1 VDEEKEM
8 SADMSATFERIQSV
22 VLAALFTIS
31 IGLSAYVFKTIE
43 TRIAVQEIRI
53 IAVEQVIAARGERV
67 AVLEQQARDKIAD
80 HAEIKLMLSEIL
92 KELRK
97 K

>member
-67 AVLEQQARDKIAD
+67 AVLEQQARDNIAD